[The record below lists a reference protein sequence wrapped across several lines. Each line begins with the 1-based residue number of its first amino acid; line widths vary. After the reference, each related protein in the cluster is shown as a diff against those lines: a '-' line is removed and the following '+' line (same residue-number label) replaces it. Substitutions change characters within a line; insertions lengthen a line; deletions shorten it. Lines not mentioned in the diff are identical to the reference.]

1 MQVSNDH
8 GDLHTSLL
16 MLLNIPKTSGGKWVK
31 GQSQRQR
38 VPKTLGLGKDS
49 KQARISLRVMGP
61 SQEVHKGP
69 PTMYARGQQ
78 SCELGREGS
87 TWGSCSTGRP
97 DKARQA
103 LCSAAR
109 QALLST
115 KNMGLQDKRAVS
127 EEHMCMDSQEKL
139 QRISKRILQLH
150 GVLQGV
156 KCCAMHVSV
165 PFLRAMSFP
174 TYREVKNDEQ

>member
-8 GDLHTSLL
+8 GHLHTSLL

-49 KQARISLRVMGP
+49 KQARTSLRVMGP

-97 DKARQA
+97 GQTSLVQCCETGVTVHKKHGTPGQKGSFR
-103 LCSAAR
+103 R
-109 QALLST
+109 T
-115 KNMGLQDKRAVS
+115 Y
-127 EEHMCMDSQEKL
+127 
-139 QRISKRILQLH
+139 LH
-150 GVLQGV
+150 GQSRKAAENFQKDFTAAWSLTRGEML
-156 KCCAMHVSV
+156 CYARFRTLS
-165 PFLRAMSFP
+165 
-174 TYREVKNDEQ
+174 